1 MYNGANLGLHH
12 LIFEDAPD
20 AVLVLSADGR
30 VIHRNRAARTTAG
43 RALAA
48 LLEAPAARP
57 EVEAFRAAM
66 DEHGRAAAEISITS
80 DLGRV
85 HTLAIEGRTAGEDHV
100 VRARDVTDCRAR
112 EAELRHL
119 RAVELTGLVTASV
132 VHDFNNLLT
141 AILGASTLLAR
152 AVEAVAPAQQLAHEV
167 LDSAQRAAVLL
178 QQIRLHT
185 RGSPPRREPVN
196 LVTAIG
202 ETRTL
207 IERVAG
213 EAVSLRLVLDDD
225 AGAVVVDRQALDHV
239 LLNLAA
245 NARDAM
251 PRGGRLTIAAARMR
265 TGHTDL
271 LDCQAG
277 DYVALTVSDEGSG
290 MTPEVRE
297 RVFERFF
304 TTKDAGRG
312 TGLGLAEAH
321 RFATESGGCI
331 TVRSES
337 GHGTTVVLYL
347 PRVQL
352 DAPGVGLV
360 PPRELLD
367 FRRGSETILVV
378 DDDDQVRCVVRA
390 VLEEQ
395 GYRVV
400 EAASG
405 AAALDLVDRHGGGV
419 HLVIADVALGDMS
432 AATLLER
439 LRRRGFETKVLLMS
453 GHSDQV
459 IEAHGIAPD
468 SVVLRKAFSPT
479 ELSLRVRESLDTP
492 SEPAHLR
499 P

>member
-1 MYNGANLGLHH
+1 MYNGANSGLHR

-20 AVLVLSADGR
+20 AVLVLSRDGR
-30 VIHRNRAARTTAG
+30 VIDRNRAARTAAG

-48 LLEAPAARP
+48 VLEARVPRP
-57 EVEAFRAAM
+57 EVEAFRAEM
-66 DEHGRAAAEISITS
+66 EERGRAAAEISITS

-85 HTLAIEGRTAGEDHV
+85 HTLAIEGRSAGEDHV
-100 VRARDVTDCRAR
+100 VHGRDVTDRRAQ

-152 AVEAVAPAQQLAHEV
+152 AVETAAPAQQLAREV
-167 LDSAQRAAVLL
+167 LDSAQRAAALV
-178 QQIRLHT
+178 QQIRVRT
-185 RGSPPRREPVN
+185 RGSLPRREPVS
-196 LVTAIG
+196 LVTAIQ
-202 ETRTL
+202 ETRSL
-207 IERVAG
+207 VERVAG
-213 EAVSLRLVLDDD
+213 DAVSLRLVLDDD
-225 AGAVVVDRQALDHV
+225 AGAVIVDRQALDHV

-251 PRGGRLTIAAARMR
+251 PGGGQLTIGAARVGI
-265 TGHTDL
+265 GHADL

-277 DYVALTVSDEGSG
+277 DYVALTVTDEGSG

-304 TTKDAGRG
+304 TTKDAGHG

-321 RFATESGGCI
+321 RFVTESGGCI
-331 TVRSES
+331 TVRSEP
-337 GHGTTVVLYL
+337 GQGTTVVLYL
-347 PRVQL
+347 PRVQP
-352 DAPGVGLV
+352 DASDVALV
-360 PPRELLD
+360 PPREVPD

-390 VLEEQ
+390 VLEER
-395 GYRVV
+395 GYRVL

-405 AAALDLVDRHGGGV
+405 AAALHLVDRHGDV
-419 HLVIADVALGDMS
+419 VQLVLADVALGDMG
-432 AATLLER
+432 AGVLLDR
-439 LRRRGFETKVLLMS
+439 LRRRGHDTKVLLMS

-459 IEAHGIAPD
+459 IEAHGVAPD
-468 SVVLRKAFSPT
+468 RVVLRKAFSPL
-479 ELSLRVRESLDTP
+479 ELALRVRESLDA
-492 SEPAHLR
+492 SSGAAHLR
-499 P
+499 A